1 MKYRLIPINSSPK
14 NNIREINYGTPKQK
28 NNLIP
33 IIKFPLVKKS
43 NSKYLSTSN
52 ITYRSNKQNLST
64 ECSIINP
71 LNNITSLKSPLK
83 KEKRLP
89 LCHSPKYVF
98 SPYKIDYNIINLAN
112 DILKQRNTQKIFM
125 HSLLRN
131 SRKNVIKTIKEISLK
146 NYHID
151 LIKKKI
157 IDINNNENL
166 INQSLNISSNKLAE
180 DFKNFLNN
188 VNMHKTEQKKE
199 NEKFWKIGYAYDI
212 KLKELNEESEINKK
226 LNIHIIQIIKQISN
240 CKKYST
246 FLYKIF
252 GLQYPYE
259 NIEELDNK
267 LKINEDIR
275 EKIINVYSKIDKI
288 DLDIFGNEE
297 TLMRKFGLYEQKL
310 LKILS
315 NKEKIIKEYNN
326 MVIDNENEIFL
337 LKQKIK
343 MFKEDLNEAIIK
355 KNKLTELI
363 SKVYYLNTNEKN
375 DTNKNKINDMR
386 YLDENLNECIKCIK
400 ELGNFLEVGEKS
412 VEVNNSNELKELK
425 KYMDYS
431 NDIVKC
437 LEEKEKCVN
446 EYTKIIDNIM
456 TKGNYK
462 DKQILQNLLGKLKR
476 ENKFKKIV
484 NIKNKREELNSDK
497 RIKEIKRLQKFV
509 LFQKRIFLDA
519 PMKIK
524 HNKTEKI
531 KLKEN
536 RDYDILYY
544 SSEESDFNENKK
556 NSFQL

>member
-199 NEKFWKIGYAYDI
+199 NEKFWKIGYTYDI
-212 KLKELNEESEINKK
+212 KLKELNEEIEINKK
-226 LNIHIIQIIKQISN
+226 LNIHIIQIIKQIS
-240 CKKYST
+240 K
-246 FLYKIF
+246 
-252 GLQYPYE
+252 
-259 NIEELDNK
+259 
-267 LKINEDIR
+267 
-275 EKIINVYSKIDKI
+275 
-288 DLDIFGNEE
+288 
-297 TLMRKFGLYEQKL
+297 
-310 LKILS
+310 
-315 NKEKIIKEYNN
+315 
-326 MVIDNENEIFL
+326 
-337 LKQKIK
+337 
-343 MFKEDLNEAIIK
+343 
-355 KNKLTELI
+355 
-363 SKVYYLNTNEKN
+363 
-375 DTNKNKINDMR
+375 
-386 YLDENLNECIKCIK
+386 
-400 ELGNFLEVGEKS
+400 
-412 VEVNNSNELKELK
+412 
-425 KYMDYS
+425 
-431 NDIVKC
+431 
-437 LEEKEKCVN
+437 
-446 EYTKIIDNIM
+446 
-456 TKGNYK
+456 
-462 DKQILQNLLGKLKR
+462 
-476 ENKFKKIV
+476 
-484 NIKNKREELNSDK
+484 
-497 RIKEIKRLQKFV
+497 
-509 LFQKRIFLDA
+509 
-519 PMKIK
+519 
-524 HNKTEKI
+524 
-531 KLKEN
+531 
-536 RDYDILYY
+536 
-544 SSEESDFNENKK
+544 
-556 NSFQL
+556 

>member
-1 MKYRLIPINSSPK
+1 
-14 NNIREINYGTPKQK
+14 
-28 NNLIP
+28 
-33 IIKFPLVKKS
+33 
-43 NSKYLSTSN
+43 
-52 ITYRSNKQNLST
+52 
-64 ECSIINP
+64 
-71 LNNITSLKSPLK
+71 
-83 KEKRLP
+83 
-89 LCHSPKYVF
+89 
-98 SPYKIDYNIINLAN
+98 
-112 DILKQRNTQKIFM
+112 
-125 HSLLRN
+125 
-131 SRKNVIKTIKEISLK
+131 
-146 NYHID
+146 
-151 LIKKKI
+151 
-157 IDINNNENL
+157 
-166 INQSLNISSNKLAE
+166 
-180 DFKNFLNN
+180 
-188 VNMHKTEQKKE
+188 
-199 NEKFWKIGYAYDI
+199 
-212 KLKELNEESEINKK
+212 
-226 LNIHIIQIIKQISN
+226 
-240 CKKYST
+240 
-246 FLYKIF
+246 
-252 GLQYPYE
+252 
-259 NIEELDNK
+259 
-267 LKINEDIR
+267 
-275 EKIINVYSKIDKI
+275 
-288 DLDIFGNEE
+288 
-297 TLMRKFGLYEQKL
+297 MRKFGLYEQKL
-310 LKILS
+310 LKNLS

-400 ELGNFLEVGEKS
+400 ELGNFLEVGEKN
-412 VEVNNSNELKELK
+412 VEANNSNELKELK